1 MLRLHPSASLVAA
14 SYCGEHQW
22 RGGGGG
28 PVRGDVLRQPEE
40 SCVETLWGPKLLQ
53 GSQGKQQINT
63 GLPKEF
69 TEYYVC
75 TTLLV

>member
-53 GSQGKQQINT
+53 GSQGKQQIIT

-75 TTLLV
+75 SALLV